1 MKRFKNK
8 KTLAIAGVAVA
19 VLAIAGTIAYNQDS
33 MFFANLFHI
42 GADYAEFSDT
52 FESPENWTPCT
63 ETPKTAIATN
73 KSDAPR
79 YVRMKIEEYW
89 RAGDTTTPESDHE
102 TTDLPLTWNDNG
114 TEKHYAIINTQ
125 NDDQWSLANDGWY
138 YYDHALV
145 KDESTLSLLKSVTF
159 NCEVNTVGEMRYSA
173 DGKSGESIPSEYGGA
188 KYHIYVTFQMSS
200 EPLRTRT
207 RLYDTVAN
215 QTLGSDSNINF
226 NANPVTENFDWLD
239 GYNYFTPAE
248 KGVYTYSRGT
258 TTGGRAVYYYRGKTR
273 NNFLAFHGICWR
285 IVRTTGTGG
294 TKVIYDGLVQS
305 DGTCQGDTVSHSVS
319 PFTSSYYYN
328 SDYNIAYNM
337 DSSITASGYMLNSD
351 YINDGY
357 SHGTYIPDPTSRRI
371 MTYGGSAGKVIIAPV
386 AVSRDIVYENGVY
399 KLSGATGTYPSS
411 DYFSTSTPRYYYTC
425 FAESATDTCE
435 TAGYITMAAEA
446 GNALFYM
453 PLTNGKKGND
463 VKKELFSNEENSQLK
478 GYIDNWYASNLTDST
493 DKFEDT
499 QWCNDRKVT
508 SGPYA
513 MVDDHNHK
521 NNETNTFAAADRIA
535 NGTPSLECERADDR
549 FTVSSDNGNG
559 KLTYPVAII
568 TADEA
573 MLAGHNTSNTWRA
586 SYLTGA
592 NSYQDMWTMTPLN
605 TEKRGYGAISEG
617 ALVLRF
623 AGSNDQVTNMSASG
637 TNNGNAI
644 RPMVSFKYDTYV
656 TAGDGTAANPYT
668 LEW

>member
-215 QTLGSDSNINF
+215 QTLGSDSWMAPIISLRQRR
-226 NANPVTENFDWLD
+226 ASIL
-239 GYNYFTPAE
+239 TPAE
-248 KGVYTYSRGT
+248 RLPV
-258 TTGGRAVYYYRGKTR
+258 V
-273 NNFLAFHGICWR
+273 
-285 IVRTTGTGG
+285 V
-294 TKVIYDGLVQS
+294 
-305 DGTCQGDTVSHSVS
+305 
-319 PFTSSYYYN
+319 PFTIIVARPATTSSP
-328 SDYNIAYNM
+328 SM
-337 DSSITASGYMLNSD
+337 VF
-351 YINDGY
+351 
-357 SHGTYIPDPTSRRI
+357 
-371 MTYGGSAGKVIIAPV
+371 AG
-386 AVSRDIVYENGVY
+386 
-399 KLSGATGTYPSS
+399 
-411 DYFSTSTPRYYYTC
+411 
-425 FAESATDTCE
+425 
-435 TAGYITMAAEA
+435 
-446 GNALFYM
+446 ALFAL
-453 PLTNGKKGND
+453 PAL
-463 VKKELFSNEENSQLK
+463 VARRLF
-478 GYIDNWYASNLTDST
+478 I
-493 DKFEDT
+493 
-499 QWCNDRKVT
+499 
-508 SGPYA
+508 
-513 MVDDHNHK
+513 MVLFRVMALAK
-521 NNETNTFAAADRIA
+521 AIRSRIA
-535 NGTPSLECERADDR
+535 FRHSHPATITTVTIILPTTWTLVSL
-549 FTVSSDNGNG
+549 
-559 KLTYPVAII
+559 PVAIC
-568 TADEA
+568 
-573 MLAGHNTSNTWRA
+573 
-586 SYLTGA
+586 
-592 NSYQDMWTMTPLN
+592 
-605 TEKRGYGAISEG
+605 
-617 ALVLRF
+617 
-623 AGSNDQVTNMSASG
+623 
-637 TNNGNAI
+637 
-644 RPMVSFKYDTYV
+644 
-656 TAGDGTAANPYT
+656 
-668 LEW
+668 